1 MSDECPELRNIKY
14 KTMLLNGNKTNL
26 NSVIEDVKN
35 LDLLLD
41 NENEKSKKES
51 WNRLDKSAKMEKIN
65 QYIQKIAPS
74 HKLNASEKETLK
86 TYLSTN
92 LDKKVLQRNK
102 DVVYVKESGIL
113 ESIPTLQFNNTT
125 RKFTLR
131 KHNQPSALKSLGPT
145 RKNKN
150 KSSKRSKSP
159 ESGNTTARSNN

>member
-1 MSDECPELRNIKY
+1 MFH
-14 KTMLLNGNKTNL
+14 TNYQ
-26 NSVIEDVKN
+26 
-35 LDLLLD
+35 
-41 NENEKSKKES
+41 
-51 WNRLDKSAKMEKIN
+51 NRLDKSAKMEKIN

-113 ESIPTLQFNNTT
+113 ERIPTLHFNNST

-131 KHNQPSALKSLGPT
+131 KQNQQSALKSLGPT
-145 RKNKN
+145 RKNKNN